1 MKKKLRVILL
11 LILVSFTLCIMSN
24 TYSRYVADTTG
35 DVEALFSKWQILVND
50 NDITTNQNTSFKLV
64 PIINENNNVKANRLA
79 PSSTGYFDIEIDPTL
94 VDVSFDYEIT
104 FDILNKDMPD
114 LMISKYAILDKD
126 YAEGDVLNYNNITS
140 NKITN
145 EMLYDNTNENFK
157 FDKFTIRVFFE
168 WYDGNDEK
176 MTDDDDV
183 TASNNNETFN
193 INANI
198 KFSQK
203 LN

>member
-1 MKKKLRVILL
+1 
-11 LILVSFTLCIMSN
+11 
-24 TYSRYVADTTG
+24 
-35 DVEALFSKWQILVND
+35 
-50 NDITTNQNTSFKLV
+50 
-64 PIINENNNVKANRLA
+64 
-79 PSSTGYFDIEIDPTL
+79 
-94 VDVSFDYEIT
+94 
-104 FDILNKDMPD
+104 MPD

-183 TASNNNETFN
+183 IASNNNETFN